1 MPETLVIKIKFA
13 TEEMDRELDALKEF
27 LSFRHFYR
35 NHYSS
40 HLDPAKVRDE
50 LLRYT
55 SLWLKIKQEI
65 NIFLSA
71 GEQA

>member
-13 TEEMDRELDALKEF
+13 TEEMDREIDALKEF

-40 HLDPAKVRDE
+40 RLDPGKVRDK
-50 LLRYT
+50 LLRYP
-55 SLWLKIKQEI
+55 SLWRKIKQEI
-65 NIFLSA
+65 NIFLSD